1 MTIDPAILFGT
12 PTPRVD
18 GVAKVT
24 GAARYASDEPVANPA
39 FACLVT
45 SDIAR
50 GHITGFDLNA
60 AKAVPGV
67 LDILTYE
74 TVGDRIKPPPGPDG
88 GATTTTL
95 ESNRIWHDGQIIAV
109 VVADTFEA
117 ATEAAAKVRVST
129 VAEPP
134 AAGFGAP
141 GAEVQA
147 VAAGRSGEG
156 AKEDQGAKKAAADA
170 AFTAAPIKVDVRY
183 ATPPQHHNPIELFTT
198 TCVWDGPKLT
208 VYEPSQFMWGLK
220 TAIARQLGIDPADV
234 RTVSRYVGGAF
245 GSRGNVTSR
254 TAWVAL
260 AARRLG
266 RPVKLVPTRAQGFT
280 IATFRAETRQHV
292 QLSATPDGKLTSVF
306 HEGWEVT
313 SRPSSYKVAGV
324 EATSRLYAAP
334 AIATAVN
341 VVHADR
347 TTPGFMRAPAE
358 VPYMFALESAMDEL
372 SYALSMDPIELRRVN
387 DTQTDPVSG
396 LPFSSRLLMPCFD
409 QAAERFGW
417 RQRNPKP
424 ASMRDGAW
432 LVGYGCATS
441 FYPNNIGAAAVRISL
456 MPSGR
461 ANVALA
467 AHEIGNG
474 AYTTVAITAAH
485 ALGLAVA
492 DVTVQMGDSDLPP
505 VPVAGGSNNA
515 ASTTHVVVK
524 ACEDI
529 RRRLA
534 EAAVAAEDSPFH
546 GTDPTTLTL
555 SGGALRRADGQSES
569 LSKAVPRTGGRLEV
583 YAENI
588 PAGLPANAVAQLY
601 DGRPLL
607 SRGDN
612 RRDVTAYAF
621 GAHCVEVR
629 VHSLTREIRVPRVVS
644 AFASGNIIN
653 PTTAHSQYMGGLIW
667 GISSALHEAT
677 EVDPASA
684 RLINANLADYMVP
697 VNADAPSI
705 EVIMVP
711 EHDTRVNPLGVKGI
725 GEIAIVGV
733 NAAIANA
740 VFHAT
745 GKRLRELP
753 IRAEQLL

>member
-1 MTIDPAILFGT
+1 MTIDPSILFGT
-12 PTPRVD
+12 PTPRID

-24 GAARYASDEPVANPA
+24 GAARFASDEPVANPV
-39 FACLVT
+39 FAYLVT

-50 GHITGFDLNA
+50 GHITGFDLNRA
-60 AKAVPGV
+60 RAVPGV

-74 TVGDRIKPPPGPDG
+74 TVRGQTTPPRGPDG
-88 GATTTTL
+88 GPTTTTL
-95 ESNRIWHDGQIIAV
+95 ESNQIWHAGQIIAV

-117 ATEAAAKVRVST
+117 AVEAASKVQVST

-134 AAGFGAP
+134 SASFGSP
-141 GAEVQA
+141 GADTQP
-147 VAAGRSGEG
+147 VAAARLGEAG
-156 AKEDQGAKKAAADA
+156 KDDAAPKRAAADA
-170 AFTAAPIKVDVRY
+170 AFTAAAAKVDAYY
-183 ATPPQHHNPIELFTT
+183 ATPTQHHNPIELFTT

-208 VYEPSQFMWGLK
+208 IYEPSQFMWGLK
-220 TAIARQLGIDPADV
+220 TATARQLGIDPADV

-245 GSRGNVTSR
+245 GSKGNQTSR
-254 TAWVAL
+254 TAWIAL
-260 AARRLG
+260 AAKRLN
-266 RPVKLVPTRAQGFT
+266 RPVKLQPTRAQGFT

-292 QLSATPDGKLTSVF
+292 RLSATPDGKLTSVF
-306 HEGWEVT
+306 QEGWELT
-313 SRPSSYKVAGV
+313 SRPSGYKVAGV
-324 EATSRLYAAP
+324 EATSRLYASP
-334 AIATAVN
+334 VIATAVN

-347 TTPGFMRAPAE
+347 ATPGFMRAPAE

-372 SYALSMDPIELRRVN
+372 AYALDMDPIELRRAN

-409 QAAERFGW
+409 QAAQKFGW
-417 RQRNPKP
+417 SQRNPKP
-424 ASMRDGAW
+424 GTMRDGEW

-441 FYPNNIGAAAVRISL
+441 FYPNTIGPAAARISL
-456 MPSGR
+456 TPAGK

-467 AHEIGNG
+467 AHELGNG

-485 ALGLAVA
+485 ALGLAVS
-492 DVTVQMGDSDLPP
+492 DVSVQMGDSDLPP

-534 EAAVAAEDSPFH
+534 EAAVMAEDSPFH
-546 GTDPTTLTL
+546 GADPAALNL
-555 SGGALRRADGQSES
+555 AGGMLRNPDGQSEP

-588 PAGLPANAVAQLY
+588 PAGMPANAVELLY
-601 DGRPLL
+601 EGKLL
-607 SRGDN
+607 MSRGGE
-612 RRDVTAYAF
+612 RKDVTAYAF

-629 VHSLTREIRVPRVVS
+629 VHSLTREVRVPRVVS
-644 AFASGNIIN
+644 AFAAGTIIN
-653 PTTAHSQYMGGLIW
+653 PTTARSQFMGGAIW

-677 EVDPASA
+677 EVDPVSA
-684 RLINANLADYMVP
+684 RLINQNLADYLVP
-697 VNADAPSI
+697 VNADVPSVEI
-705 EVIMVP
+705 IMVP
-711 EHDTRVNPLGVKGI
+711 EHDERVNPLGVKGI
-725 GEIAIVGV
+725 GEIGIVGM
-733 NAAIANA
+733 NAAVANA
-740 VFHAT
+740 VYHAT

-753 IRAEQLL
+753 LRPEQLL